1 MNTNIDLLK
10 SMLNKKEI
18 NYTDNIDELI
28 VTIKKQEI
36 VIKDDTTAYE
46 ISTDN
51 YNDVAFDE
59 KEVIAFIE
67 REG

>member
-10 SMLNKKEI
+10 SMLNKK
-18 NYTDNIDELI
+18 
-28 VTIKKQEI
+28 EI

-59 KEVIAFIE
+59 KEVIALIE

>member
-10 SMLNKKEI
+10 SMLNKKKI

-28 VTIKKQEI
+28 VTINKQEI

-59 KEVIAFIE
+59 KEVIALIE